1 MSSKK
6 QIDDRFNKFG
16 RVSFTAI
23 TKVNDFVDHLEA
35 EKVTGTRCKDCG
47 LYFFPPRADCHQCL
61 TSNMEWFE
69 VSGSGSLVTFSRLQ
83 YAPAGF
89 EEDAPYYIAVVEF
102 GDYKVFGRISKD
114 VSEDEISVG
123 MAMKTAVDK
132 FPNGQLTYV
141 FQKA

>member
-35 EKVTGTRCKDCG
+35 GSVTGTRCKDCG
-47 LYFFPPRADCHQCL
+47 STFFPPRADCHQCL
-61 TSNMEWFE
+61 TSNMEWFN
-69 VSGSGSLVTFSRLQ
+69 VSGSGTLVTFSRLQ
-83 YAPAGF
+83 YAPTGF
-89 EEDAPYYIAVVEF
+89 EEDLPYYIAVVEF

-114 VSEDEISVG
+114 VSEDEINVG
-123 MAMKTAVDK
+123 IPLKAVADK
-132 FPNGQLTYV
+132 LPNGRLTYV
-141 FQKA
+141 FEKA